1 MNIYIGK
8 DTKIFCI
15 TQIFRDKYQSI
26 AKTGGMGNPQKN
38 TPNIILGVSFIGKC
52 EC

>member
-15 TQIFRDKYQSI
+15 TQIFRNKYLSI
-26 AKTGGMGNPQKN
+26 AKREEWETHKKN

>member
-15 TQIFRDKYQSI
+15 PQIFRDIYLSI
-26 AKTGGMGNPQKN
+26 AKTGGMEPYKKN
-38 TPNIILGVSFIGKC
+38 TPNIILGVSFIEKC